1 MNKKAIEYLDFLEV
15 SDSFFYENFK
25 DFIAYANGMNKY
37 LRDEEYAELK
47 EATETDLK
55 IALKDKKTTI
65 NIIKNFFYK
74 ISPNIIKQIDY
85 DVENENIVFL
95 PKEEMGDVNSRVTVD
110 GDNYRIEIL
119 ETNKLDAAFLL
130 VREYAY
136 LFAGDLLDAK
146 GFEDGLKKT
155 YVEMVMSL
163 TEFALAKH
171 LSANPSLRRDSINY
185 IYKKL
190 YGTIYDVNETYL
202 TLMYLGFL
210 LEDKSEEEI
219 KATLGD
225 DEMVNHLDKII
236 TEKKPCNTYIDTL
249 GTMMALKAINDNEDA
264 FDLVNNV
271 YVEASDGLL
280 NEIIAQFPLDLNE
293 QAGVEEITKYIRN
306 SK

>member
-1 MNKKAIEYLDFLEV
+1 MNKKAIEYLDFLEEN
-15 SDSFFYENFK
+15 DSFFYENFK

-37 LRDEEYAELK
+37 LRDEEYADLK
-47 EATETDLK
+47 EATENDLK

-74 ISPNIIKQIDY
+74 VSPNIIKQIDY

-110 GDNYRIEIL
+110 GDNYKIEIL

-136 LFAGDLLDAK
+136 LFSSDLLTVD
-146 GFEDGLKKT
+146 GYEDGLKKT

-171 LSANPSLRRDSINY
+171 LSTNPSLRRDSVNY
-185 IYKKL
+185 IFKKL
-190 YGTIYDVNETYL
+190 YGTIYDVNESYL

-210 LEDKSEEEI
+210 LENKTEEEI
-219 KATLGD
+219 AKALGD
-225 DEMVNHLDKII
+225 SEMVAHLDQII
-236 TEKKPCNTYIDTL
+236 SEKKPCNTYIDTL
-249 GTMMALKAINDNEDA
+249 GTMMALKAINNNEDA
-264 FDLVNNV
+264 FDLVNNT
-271 YVEASDGLL
+271 YITATEGAMDNLM
-280 NEIIAQFPLDLNE
+280 AQFPIDLDE